1 MLFIASVTNL
11 LKMHL
16 NLIATTQT
24 TGSAALFI
32 IIGLIFLAY
41 FIFIIISYFKV
52 FEKAGRKSWYAIIPV
67 YSTWVI
73 FEMGGYP
80 GWWALLMLIPFVNFV
95 AFIVYILA
103 LIRMAKRFGKSA
115 WFGFLAY
122 SCFTLSVGR
131 Y

>member
-52 FEKAGRKSWYAIIPV
+52 FEKAGRKS
-67 YSTWVI
+67 
-73 FEMGGYP
+73 
-80 GWWALLMLIPFVNFV
+80 
-95 AFIVYILA
+95 
-103 LIRMAKRFGKSA
+103 
-115 WFGFLAY
+115 
-122 SCFTLSVGR
+122 
-131 Y
+131 